1 MSVPPSSYR
10 SPPAPKSSGNR
21 GEGRWHRLAMQPSM
35 LSVGGLNQYPC
46 SCFNDNATEA
56 SPPSSDRSLPIP
68 VLLAATSSC
77 QICPCC

>member
-1 MSVPPSSYR
+1 
-10 SPPAPKSSGNR
+10 
-21 GEGRWHRLAMQPSM
+21 MQPSM